1 MDPTAIEDL
10 LMPVTYGRHLARL
23 FAPEK
28 LFEGTGLDDAT
39 LAVPDCRITVRQ
51 ALRYIQNARQLA
63 REPDWY
69 LAWAATLSD
78 HFHGPISVA
87 LMSAPTLGDSLDVFL
102 RYFPHRVPYM
112 HMEGALRDGAFEM
125 TLCPLIDLGESQHV
139 LIETPFIILLRYLE
153 TVYDIATSNTVLTL
167 AYPAPAWAERYALH
181 FPCPVHFGGSRN
193 TLEVPRVWR
202 DLRNMG
208 HLESTW
214 THALDQCEATLSSSR
229 ERTTLGEVRSFL
241 SRSFESAR
249 AQRPVPT
256 LAEVAAHLHLAPR
269 TLIRRLRRLGVT
281 YQSIVDDFLRGR
293 SVELLGNESLKVKEV
308 AAALGFSNPA
318 NFGKAFKRWFGTSPG
333 DFRQTRLGRTEVD
346 RRSRVRSPSAPA
358 SHPDRR

>member
-1 MDPTAIEDL
+1 MEAMAIEDL

-23 FAPEK
+23 FPSAK

-87 LMSAPTLGDSLDVFL
+87 LMSAPTLGHSLDVFL

-112 HMEGALRDGAFEM
+112 HMEGARREEVFEM
-125 TLCPLIDLGESQHV
+125 TLCPLIELGESRHV

-153 TVYDIATSNTVLTL
+153 SVYDISTSHTVLSF
-167 AYPAPAWAERYALH
+167 AYPAPAWAARYPLH
-181 FPCPVHFGGSRN
+181 FPCAVHFGRNRN
-193 TLEVPRVWR
+193 TLELPRSWR
-202 DLRNMG
+202 ELPNMG

-241 SRSFESAR
+241 SRSVESAR
-249 AQRPVPT
+249 ARRPVPT

-281 YQSIVDDFLRGR
+281 YQSVVDDFLRGR

-333 DFRQTRLGRTEVD
+333 DFRQSRLGRTELD
-346 RRSRVRSPSAPA
+346 RRSRVRGTANAATP
-358 SHPDRR
+358 H